1 MEMNLLTL
9 SVVKVVLKW
18 VLAVVVDVCCLYRKY
33 KKTKKNIQ
41 LENVVLS
48 FKLESLHY
56 NVVRE
61 CSFFLIVRRHFPSLE
76 FFSGKDWI
84 ERRMGGGEGEVRS

>member
-33 KKTKKNIQ
+33 KKTKKYSTRKCR
-41 LENVVLS
+41 VV
-48 FKLESLHY
+48 
-56 NVVRE
+56 V
-61 CSFFLIVRRHFPSLE
+61 
-76 FFSGKDWI
+76 
-84 ERRMGGGEGEVRS
+84 